1 MRVRTMDRK
10 RLAAVAATL
19 SAATLW
25 GTSFPVIKVGL
36 ETVNPYSFL
45 AWRFIAAAVLML
57 LIHLSRRGK
66 VRHLINRRTLLVGFI
81 LSLSFLFQYIG
92 QVTTTAAEA
101 AVLLN
106 TGPIIVPV
114 LAYYIIN
121 EKLSPRRW
129 PAVVAGIAGIVL
141 TSGVVGRNGIS
152 SSLYGAL
159 FLLLGALF
167 TSVYIVVTKKQS
179 GDAEPVELF
188 TGSFVCAAIFVTL
201 YAALTSR
208 LSASLWFDTG
218 AAASVLY
225 LAILCT
231 IVPFLLWFRGLRGLT
246 ATASTV
252 ITLFEP
258 VVSILISVFILEE
271 SFTLFAFGGTILIF
285 AAILWMSL

>member
-1 MRVRTMDRK
+1 MDRK

-19 SAATLW
+19 SAAALW

-45 AWRFIAAAVLML
+45 AWRFIVAALLMMV
-57 LIHLSRRGK
+57 IHYLRKGK
-66 VRHLINRRTLLVGFI
+66 FGRLVTRRTLLVGFI

-114 LAYYIIN
+114 LAYFLIS
-121 EKLSPRRW
+121 EKLSSRRW
-129 PAVVAGIAGIVL
+129 PAVGIGVFGIVF
-141 TSGVVGRNGIS
+141 TSGVIGSGGVS

-159 FLLLGALF
+159 ELLIGALF
-167 TSVYIVVTKKQS
+167 TSVYIVVTKSQS
-179 GDAEPVELF
+179 GDTEPVELF
-188 TGSFVCAAIFVTL
+188 TGSFICAAIFVSIYSAVTGN
-201 YAALTSR
+201 
-208 LSASLWFDTG
+208 LSASLWYNAG
-218 AAASVLY
+218 AASSVLY
-225 LAILCT
+225 LSVMCT
-231 IVPFLLWFRGLRGLT
+231 ILPFLLWFRGLRRLT

-258 VVSILISVFILEE
+258 VVSILISVFILDEQ
-271 SFTLFAFGGTILIF
+271 FTLFAFGGTVLIF
-285 AAILWMSL
+285 AAILWMSI